1 MLEIKD
7 ICVIGLGY
15 VGLPTATILANE
27 GFSVLGVDINQ
38 DLIEM
43 LKKGKFDFQEPK
55 LEELFSKNIN
65 LKKLKISTK
74 ANIADAFIICV
85 PTPCTEEKKAELG
98 FLYSAIEN
106 ISSLIKENALI
117 VIESTIPINTTEN
130 CKKKLL
136 ELRSDLDAEKLFF
149 AHCPE
154 RVLPGNAIFEIINND
169 RVIGGLNNQATLLA
183 NSIYEK
189 FSKGNIFPTSAKVAE
204 MVKLSENTFRDV
216 NIALANQLS
225 LIAEESNIDI
235 NEVIALANQHPR
247 VNIHRPSIGVGGH
260 CIPIDPYFIL
270 ENFDNEIGNNLIST
284 ARKLNIQIESVTLN
298 KITQYIEKNKSNN
311 IKNIYLYGLTYKA
324 NVDDF
329 RESPALRIVANLGAR
344 YLGKEFIAVDP
355 FLNEEYESKN
365 LIFKKDLY
373 ELNDSILIILVR
385 HGKIEEIIKNKENY
399 SNLKLLDL
407 S

>member
-1 MLEIKD
+1 
-7 ICVIGLGY
+7 
-15 VGLPTATILANE
+15 
-27 GFSVLGVDINQ
+27 
-38 DLIEM
+38 M

-85 PTPCTEEKKAELG
+85 PTPCTEEKAELG

-136 ELRSDLDAEKLFF
+136 ELRSDLDAEKVF

-189 FSKGNIFPTSAKVAE
+189 FSKGNIFSTSAKVAE

-311 IKNIYLYGLTYKA
+311 IKNIYLYGLTY
-324 NVDDF
+324 
-329 RESPALRIVANLGAR
+329 
-344 YLGKEFIAVDP
+344 
-355 FLNEEYESKN
+355 
-365 LIFKKDLY
+365 
-373 ELNDSILIILVR
+373 
-385 HGKIEEIIKNKENY
+385 
-399 SNLKLLDL
+399 
-407 S
+407 